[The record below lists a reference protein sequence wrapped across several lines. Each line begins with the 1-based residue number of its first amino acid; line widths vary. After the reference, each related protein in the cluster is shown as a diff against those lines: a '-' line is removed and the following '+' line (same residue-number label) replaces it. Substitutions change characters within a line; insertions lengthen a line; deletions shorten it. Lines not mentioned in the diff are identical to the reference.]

1 MDIQMK
7 AKKDEMK
14 MDQQQEQFEDKMDL
28 DSEKLQQDKQ
38 LAEARLKA
46 QLLRD
51 QSKKQNVR

>member
-1 MDIQMK
+1 MIFLK
-7 AKKDEMK
+7 YLA
-14 MDQQQEQFEDKMDL
+14 
-28 DSEKLQQDKQ
+28 SEKLQQDKQ